1 MALYKKTISSPSSNP
16 LFSIIITLYT
26 LILLYFPTNYQT
38 ILFSPVFLSTSLLLL
53 SLLRLGQT
61 QKTNQEENHQGKEK
75 KPNLEEFI
83 STQKSSSLVSRVDP
97 NPKPVPFQASGD
109 HDSKWES
116 RESHVDPNTE
126 QGADFDPNPK
136 PVPFILS
143 GDHDYKR
150 VPRESSVDLKT
161 EQDPD
166 FDPKLN
172 PFYAESFVE
181 WNVRAP
187 LQVIH
192 EEFEDGEFYYP
203 ETDTG
208 TESSSGGD
216 SPVTGNWDSPENLCF
231 RWEEEGKEGLIEI
244 ELDGKRTC
252 EAEEENLIEIDLTPA
267 NFPAR

>member
-1 MALYKKTISSPSSNP
+1 MANLHGETISSPPSNP
-16 LFSIIITLYT
+16 LFSTIISLYT
-26 LILLYFPTNYQT
+26 LILLYFTANYQI

-75 KPNLEEFI
+75 KPNSEEFI
-83 STQKSSSLVSRVDP
+83 STQKSPSLVSRVDP
-97 NPKPVPFQASGD
+97 KPAPFLVSGD

-126 QGADFDPNPK
+126 KDADFDPNPRR
-136 PVPFILS
+136 VPFILS
-143 GDHDYKR
+143 GDHDYKW
-150 VPRESSVDLKT
+150 VSCESSVDLKT

-166 FDPKLN
+166 FDPNPNFNPKLN

-187 LQVIH
+187 PEVIH

-208 TESSSGGD
+208 TESSSGGIHR
-216 SPVTGNWDSPENLCF
+216 L
-231 RWEEEGKEGLIEI
+231 REI
-244 ELDGKRTC
+244 GTRRIICVFGGRKKIRKD
-252 EAEEENLIEIDLTPA
+252 
-267 NFPAR
+267 